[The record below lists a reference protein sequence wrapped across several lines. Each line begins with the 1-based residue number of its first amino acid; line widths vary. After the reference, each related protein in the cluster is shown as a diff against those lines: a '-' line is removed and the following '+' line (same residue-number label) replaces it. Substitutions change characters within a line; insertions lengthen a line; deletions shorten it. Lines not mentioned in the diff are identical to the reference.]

1 MIGAAKNM
9 GITPKEAL
17 YDYSYANISLYAAAI
32 PTYIPKD
39 KKGDKGQRFKGTIY
53 GEGTLQADD
62 PKQQALLLRLTKG
75 LKE

>member
-1 MIGAAKNM
+1 M

-39 KKGDKGQRFKGTIY
+39 KKGDKDKGKRFRGTIY

-62 PKQQALLLRLTKG
+62 PKQQALLLQLTRG